1 MHLALAEIPSFSH
14 DHFRVRLKL
23 RSAVYS
29 GWRQECAAT
38 FDIMVVTKM
47 FNAHVLFGSVTK
59 VTQAHMENGPG
70 RAASLVRMRAPDL

>member
-47 FNAHVLFGSVTK
+47 FNAHVLFGSVSPHGEWAR
-59 VTQAHMENGPG
+59 QGRIAGQNAGP
-70 RAASLVRMRAPDL
+70 